1 MDSARSCGWRSTP
14 KSAWFR
20 TDRLRIADSLRRG
33 TVDPLGGR
41 KVHKSVKFCIMAGT
55 AMPRSHR
62 GMGVSP
68 VNGPFGV
75 QALACPA
82 QCSLKAELRTCA
94 HRILF
99 LRMLLFG
106 DSTKFLVFLD
116 RLDFALLSTAS
127 KIVRGRSS
135 DLTVHY

>member
-1 MDSARSCGWRSTP
+1 
-14 KSAWFR
+14 
-20 TDRLRIADSLRRG
+20 
-33 TVDPLGGR
+33 
-41 KVHKSVKFCIMAGT
+41 MAGT

-75 QALACPA
+75 QALASPA

-127 KIVRGRSS
+127 KIARGRSS
-135 DLTVHY
+135 DVIT

>member
-1 MDSARSCGWRSTP
+1 MDAGVGHRKSQKATMLRTRFGMVIRGSSGRPGLSAKHVTVFMKSCTKLAISSEPHT
-14 KSAWFR
+14 A
-20 TDRLRIADSLRRG
+20 
-33 TVDPLGGR
+33 
-41 KVHKSVKFCIMAGT
+41 KSVA
-55 AMPRSHR
+55 AH
-62 GMGVSP
+62 
-68 VNGPFGV
+68 GPFGV

-135 DLTVHY
+135 D